1 MAVRVTHVRLSGGSG
16 NEHISEVRWTSE
28 ATSKT
33 DTSTRQ
39 AMVDYINEGGRAY
52 VRGNGSTADVGVVDE
67 RPPYIRTHANGY
79 WNDNLLALPRF

>member
-1 MAVRVTHVRLSGGSG
+1 
-16 NEHISEVRWTSE
+16 
-28 ATSKT
+28 
-33 DTSTRQ
+33 
-39 AMVDYINEGGRAY
+39 MVDYINEGGRAY